1 MSKEPDMPAR
11 LVPVC
16 LALLAALSLLP
27 PPLRAQATPPPG
39 RACGAAEF
47 HQFDF
52 WIGEWDVT
60 RPDGGRAGENC
71 IEPILGGCVL
81 RESWTGVRGL
91 RGTSY
96 NIYDAAR
103 RRWHQTWVDDQG
115 TLLVLE
121 GGFAGGR
128 MTLEGVSTDSAGRPA
143 RQRITWH
150 QTAPGHVRQ
159 LWESSSDGGA
169 TWTVAFDGRYVK
181 R

>member
-1 MSKEPDMPAR
+1 MR
-11 LVPVC
+11 TGPVRPR
-16 LALLAALSLLP
+16 LALVAALLL
-27 PPLRAQATPPPG
+27 RWSTIAAQAAAPPSQV
-39 RACGAAEF
+39 CGAAEF

-52 WIGEWDVT
+52 WIGEWDVM
-60 RPDGGRAGENC
+60 RPDGGRAGENR
-71 IEPILGGCVL
+71 IESILGGCVL
-81 RESWTGVRGL
+81 RESWTGVRGN

-96 NIYDAAR
+96 NIYDATR

-121 GGFAGGR
+121 GAFAGDR
-128 MTLEGVSTDSAGRPA
+128 MTLEGVSTDSAGRPQ
-143 RQRITWH
+143 RQRITW
-150 QTAPGHVRQ
+150 QPTGPGRVRQ